1 MRKENIRNHRDTAN
15 PADITL
21 TLTSGEVT
29 HTVMMKI
36 VLEVERWYQQQR
48 SGHGKG
54 LLLVPA
60 YEGGQA
66 SGMVGG

>member
-1 MRKENIRNHRDTAN
+1 M
-15 PADITL
+15 
-21 TLTSGEVT
+21 

-54 LLLVPA
+54 LLLVPV
-60 YEGGQA
+60 YEGDQA
-66 SGMVGG
+66 AGMVGG